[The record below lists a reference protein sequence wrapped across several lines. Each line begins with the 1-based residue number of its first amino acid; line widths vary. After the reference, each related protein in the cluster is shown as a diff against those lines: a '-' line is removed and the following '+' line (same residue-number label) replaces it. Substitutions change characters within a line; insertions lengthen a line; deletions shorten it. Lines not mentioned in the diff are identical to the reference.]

1 MIERYDNPDDNGW
14 MNPDS
19 SGEWVLYSD
28 YAKLEA
34 RNKKLQA
41 VYSGCDHDPEKTS
54 KGFCWQC
61 RIKELEKRIKEREA
75 RIEPLQPFKERIK
88 ELEAEKDEQENAHV
102 ASNMQNAEL
111 KATIER
117 VRGDMESMKENA
129 QLVGDAALVQML
141 DIFCAGIEAALDQ
154 K

>member
-41 VYSGCDHDPEKTS
+41 VVDV
-54 KGFCWQC
+54 
-61 RIKELEKRIKEREA
+61 IKELFRHPRLKFLIEEK
-75 RIEPLQPFKERIK
+75 
-88 ELEAEKDEQENAHV
+88 
-102 ASNMQNAEL
+102 
-111 KATIER
+111 
-117 VRGDMESMKENA
+117 
-129 QLVGDAALVQML
+129 
-141 DIFCAGIEAALDQ
+141 
-154 K
+154 